1 MNRKTIAVAG
11 ATGNAGREIVRALAA
26 RGHCVRALVRS
37 PERLGPTKDL
47 CAEVYTVE
55 VTQPGTLKGALD
67 GVEVLI
73 SALGKTFQK
82 DKISRRAI
90 DVDANVNLFVE
101 ARAAGVARVGLVTV
115 ATASPDHPVAM
126 IAMKGEVEERL
137 QASGLPWVIIQPS
150 GYFSD
155 MWEIFQMCARGTL
168 WLLGD
173 GAMRFNPISLLD
185 LGDFI
190 ADTVLSDAAVGARH
204 PIGGPEVMTAHEI
217 ADRAERVLGKKVK
230 RRHVPI
236 WAARAGV
243 AALRPFSRNMWE
255 LGDFFVGQVR
265 FAQRALG
272 NDATLPAYGTH
283 RLEDY
288 FRERW
293 KAEQAAARRMSPD

>member
-1 MNRKTIAVAG
+1 MGQKIVAVAG

-26 RGHCVRALVRS
+26 NGHHVRALVRN
-37 PERLGPTKDL
+37 PDRLGPAKDF
-47 CAEVYTVE
+47 CAEIRTVQ
-55 VTQPGTLKGALD
+55 VTQPGMLISALD
-67 GVEVLI
+67 GVDVLI

-90 DVDANVNLFVE
+90 DVDANVNLF
-101 ARAAGVARVGLVTV
+101 AAAGAAGVARVGLVTV
-115 ATASPDHPVAM
+115 ATAHPDHPVAL
-126 IAMKGEVEERL
+126 IAMKGEVEQRL
-137 QASGLPWVIIQPS
+137 QAAGLPWVIIQPS

-155 MWEIFQMCARGTL
+155 MWEIFQMCARGTV

-173 GAMRFNPISLLD
+173 GAMRFNPISLID

-190 ADTVLSDAAVGARH
+190 AETVLSDAAVGAKH
-204 PIGGPEVMTAHEI
+204 SIGGPEVMTANGI

-230 RRHVPI
+230 RRHIPMWV
-236 WAARAGV
+236 ASAGV
-243 AALRPFSRNMWE
+243 AAIRPFSRNLWE

-265 FAQRALG
+265 FAERALG

-293 KAEQAAARRMSPD
+293 EAEQAVF